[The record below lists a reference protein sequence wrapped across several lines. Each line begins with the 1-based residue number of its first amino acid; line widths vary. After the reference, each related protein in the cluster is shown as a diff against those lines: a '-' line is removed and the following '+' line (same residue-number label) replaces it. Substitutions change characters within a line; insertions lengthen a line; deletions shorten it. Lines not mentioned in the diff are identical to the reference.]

1 MSFIKHENILSY
13 TEKNDMEVKTI
24 DIECRGCAIRK
35 REEKW
40 DGYLSSIGRLADLN
54 HSISGMYDRVHDNS
68 YLTLEEEPDNEYDP
82 NAIQVVVRGEF
93 FGTAGYI
100 GREYTKQVKEI
111 LDRCN
116 AYRLDMKDESECG
129 NNTIHLV
136 LSWR

>member
-1 MSFIKHENILSY
+1 MGFIKHENILPY
-13 TEKNDMEVKTI
+13 PEKSAAEVKSI
-24 DIECRGCAIRK
+24 DVICRGCSIRK

-40 DGYLSSIGRLADLN
+40 DGYLSSIGRLADID
-54 HSISGMYDRVHDNS
+54 HRIDGMYNRVHDNS

-100 GREYTKQVKEI
+100 GREYTKQVKDI
-111 LDRCN
+111 LDCCN
-116 AYRLDMKDESECG
+116 EYRLDMKDEAECG